1 MDFVQN
7 KYVTSRKRNMRKHK
21 KGKYKVHSVKTR
33 SQSLVEIP
41 LNDWLFIQTDST
53 FIYLNLFV
61 VQINEC

>member
-1 MDFVQN
+1 
-7 KYVTSRKRNMRKHK
+7 MRKHK